1 MNLHNKI
8 LSATDPTKTCH
19 DLPDRRRPQDTRLVK
34 NLVIVNSLVFY
45 LVGETCCP
53 GAKCWCDYVE
63 EGGGVTN
70 TKAPPATS
78 APSAPTALPTSTG
91 RSSSSRAG
99 QVVVGAFSVIVQL
112 HRLIDLRH

>member
-1 MNLHNKI
+1 MI
-8 LSATDPTKTCH
+8 YQTGEDPKT
-19 DLPDRRRPQDTRLVK
+19 QE
-34 NLVIVNSLVFY
+34 F
-45 LVGETCCP
+45 GQ
-53 GAKCWCDYVE
+53 CWCDYVE

-78 APSAPTALPTSTG
+78 APSAPTSTG
-91 RSSSSRAG
+91 RSSSSRTG